1 MKLRSWEDGREMS
14 NDKLQMS
21 NQILI
26 PNAKLM
32 YKILILIVVAR
43 LDTVYLSCKLTPEV
57 RMKKERRKKS
67 EKRKKERRKL
77 LTEDEFRKM
86 INTGKTSKGDKR
98 SWTKRRK
105 TKRRKRQVG
114 V

>member
-1 MKLRSWEDGREMS
+1 MS

-43 LDTVYLSCKLTPEV
+43 LDTTYLSCKLTEEV

-67 EKRKKERRKL
+67 EQRKKKRRKL
-77 LTEDEFRKM
+77 LTENEFRKM
-86 INTGKTSKGDKR
+86 INTGKTSKDDKR
-98 SWTKRRK
+98 LWTKRRK